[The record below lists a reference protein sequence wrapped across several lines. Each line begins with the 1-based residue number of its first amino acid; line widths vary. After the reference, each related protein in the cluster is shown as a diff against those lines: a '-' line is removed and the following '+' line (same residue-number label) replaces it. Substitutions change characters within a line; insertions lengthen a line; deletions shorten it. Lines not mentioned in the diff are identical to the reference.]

1 MDLGGWRMPVAVEV
15 EASHDG
21 GMTRA
26 RFSCLLT
33 GVSLAGLT
41 ASGGD
46 AAGVEKWEA
55 EVAALEARVAA
66 ARPALGGLVFAGSSS
81 IRLWDVENAFPG
93 LGAVNVGFGGS
104 QIAECAFFAPRL
116 IYRWRPRA
124 VVFYAGDNDIAAG
137 CEPERVA
144 DDFLDF
150 ATSLHAVL
158 PGCGLYFLSIKPSPS
173 RWSFWPRARAAN
185 ARIRHWCETVGSAP
199 LHYVDMATP
208 LLGEDGRPREEFF
221 QADRLHLN
229 KSGYAAWQAVLAPR
243 L

>member
-1 MDLGGWRMPVAVEV
+1 MAVAAGVK
-15 EASHDG
+15 ASHDED
-21 GMTRA
+21 MTRA
-26 RFSCLLT
+26 RFSYMLT
-33 GVSLAGLT
+33 GIGLAGFS
-41 ASGGD
+41 ACGCE
-46 AAGVEKWEA
+46 AAGIEKWEA

-66 ARPALGGLVFAGSSS
+66 ARPAPGRLVFAGSSS
-81 IRLWDVENAFPG
+81 IRLWDVKSAFPG

-158 PGCGLYFLSIKPSPS
+158 PDCGLYFLSIKPSPS

-185 ARIRHWCETVGSAP
+185 ARIRHWCETVVSAP
-199 LHYVDMATP
+199 LHYVDVATP
-208 LLGEDGRPREEFF
+208 LLGADERPREEFF

-229 KSGYAAWQAVLAPR
+229 KSGYGAWQAVLVPR